1 MTDHRIGHRW
11 RIISGSQGRYTQV
24 FIDDQPVLG
33 VRGARAD
40 FPLDDVV
47 TLQLEVLVEQF
58 EIEGVATEDNPIILV
73 KESALP
79 PEEP

>member
-11 RIISGSQGRYTQV
+11 RIVGGTFGRDTQV
-24 FIDDQPVLG
+24 FIDGNELRG
-33 VRGARAD
+33 VRDVKAS

-47 TLQLEVLVEQF
+47 TLRLEVLVERL

-73 KESALP
+73 KESVFA
-79 PEEP
+79 EKAA